1 MLGSSN
7 RVVHMMV
14 ANHSLCPPNF
24 CCSDPSSG
32 LVVSGLGKGGVTML
46 CNICTPRSDTSF
58 NNEEIALAVPLPC
71 SIVIVAHYHWLHVVR
86 DVLCAKT
93 ALISSGM
100 GFLYEPKSLAWSHS
114 DQPD

>member
-32 LVVSGLGKGGVTML
+32 LVVSGLGKGDVTML

-58 NNEEIALAVPLPC
+58 DNEEIALAVPLP
-71 SIVIVAHYHWLHVVR
+71 SRSTFNRDRGSLSLVAR
-86 DVLCAKT
+86 CA
-93 ALISSGM
+93 
-100 GFLYEPKSLAWSHS
+100 
-114 DQPD
+114 